1 MAQSPGSSTDPHHSG
16 LRGARLRWVP
26 RLDHRSPAPS
36 QPLCPGRTRRLPGQC
51 CGELRSPLVSL
62 KPGRKELGSP
72 LGLTRRRQMATFSKQ
87 HSMFQTPGCAGQA
100 GASAVRSQPDPPES
114 LAPLS
119 PGRVWSR
126 KGPKTSLRAGQ
137 PPEAVGGAAKGR
149 GGDSSGVCLKS
160 TVWCVFRA
168 IWR

>member
-1 MAQSPGSSTDPHHSG
+1 MGATLGPPQPRTLPAPLPRQDSQAPQAV
-16 LRGARLRWVP
+16 LRGAQVALGV
-26 RLDHRSPAPS
+26 
-36 QPLCPGRTRRLPGQC
+36 
-51 CGELRSPLVSL
+51 L
-62 KPGRKELGSP
+62 KPRRKELGSS

-126 KGPKTSLRAGQ
+126 KGPKPSLRAGQ